1 MSVSLP
7 IEDAFKGLLA
17 AVPGVTP
24 YTTAEAVSAMAEDR
38 IEIMAGDADLEF
50 PDASPDSQA
59 AANVVVPVTLTVQT
73 NVVPT
78 DAGGVDADTA
88 RIKHDTTL
96 RAVTNEVLIEGL
108 ATALNNQHIA
118 GLFVGMAYVNGV
130 SRPVAERGRYR
141 SDIPVMV
148 HACAV

>member
-17 AVPGVTP
+17 AVPGVKP

-78 DAGGVDADTA
+78 DAGGVDADTP
-88 RIKHDTTL
+88 RIKHKSAID
-96 RAVTNEVLIEGL
+96 AVTAEVRIEGL
-108 ATALNNQHIA
+108 ATALNNQHVA
-118 GLFVGMAYVNGV
+118 GLFVGLAYVSGDGQTT
-130 SRPVAERGRYR
+130 ADGGRYR
-141 SDIPVMV
+141 TEIPVMV